1 MSALIPEYIVEE
13 YNEIFINMR
22 DKRTDGWFL
31 MDSIWPTVL
40 LCLGYVILVK
50 YFGPWYMRDR
60 PAMQFKKI
68 LVAYNAFQVVF
79 SAWQFYEF
87 GMGGWF
93 GSYNLRCQPVDRTDN
108 EQANRMVRVLWWY
121 YISKISEFFDTI
133 FFVFRKKSEHVSFL
147 QVFHHGVMPLNA
159 WAAAKFAPTG
169 HCTLIGF
176 TNTFIHTLMYF
187 YYMMAA
193 MGPQYQKFLWWKK
206 YLTHFQMI
214 QFVIVFV
221 HSMQLFFIPC
231 DVPIAFAW
239 LTVFHTAAFLFLFL
253 DYYRKAYSKYTSS
266 KKGHSKN
273 NHVNNHVNHVK
284 NNKEH

>member
-1 MSALIPEYIVEE
+1 MSALIPQSIVEK
-13 YNEIFINMR
+13 YNDVFINER
-22 DKRTDGWFL
+22 DTRLDGWFL
-31 MDSIWPTVL
+31 MGSPWPTL
-40 LCLGYVILVK
+40 LMCLGYVIVVK
-50 YFGPWYMRDR
+50 YVGPWYMRDR
-60 PAMQFKKI
+60 PALQFKKM

-93 GSYNLRCQPVDRTDN
+93 GSYNLRCQPVDKTDN

-121 YISKISEFFDTI
+121 YISKLSEFFDTI
-133 FFVFRKKSEHVSFL
+133 FFVFRKKFEHVSFL
-147 QVFHHGVMPLNA
+147 QVFHHGVMPVNA
-159 WAAAKFAPTG
+159 WLAAKFAPGG

-193 MGPQYQKFLWWKK
+193 MGPQYQKYLWWKR

-214 QFVIVFV
+214 QFIIVFI
-221 HSMQLFFIPC
+221 HSMQLFFIDC

-239 LTVFHTAAFLFLFL
+239 LTVFHTAAFLFMFI
-253 DYYRKAYSKYTSS
+253 DFYRKAYAGRKSS
-266 KKGHSKN
+266 ASKN
-273 NHVNNHVNHVK
+273 NHVK
-284 NNKEH
+284 NNKQH